1 MIRRTATALSPGE
14 VLAVVFC
21 VVLGWPAP
29 ALAQD
34 PEVAEDAGG
43 IVQLVGTVIDRRTED
58 SIPLAQV
65 QLFSFPVEGDD
76 PVWSGQSDSRGR
88 FQTESIPL
96 GAYRLDV
103 EVLPFTPLAH
113 TIVFS
118 EEGVIDLRVEMVRVD
133 YELEAVVVSARRQT
147 VLERS
152 GFLERQERGVGHFVT
167 RDDIEATAA
176 LRVSDLFRRI
186 PGARVVRGSRGGME
200 TARVLL
206 RGGCTPR
213 VVIDGMML
221 SGPVVID
228 DLVATPQVEAVEVYH
243 GSNVPVRFAGQ
254 SSCGVVMIWTR
265 DPMTT
270 EGRPLT
276 WRRALV
282 AAGLGLLAFF
292 GTR

>member
-1 MIRRTATALSPGE
+1 MIRRTATALSLGE
-14 VLAVVFC
+14 VFAAVFC
-21 VVLGWPAP
+21 VVVGWPTP
-29 ALAQD
+29 ALGQD
-34 PEVAEDAGG
+34 PAAAEDTGE
-43 IVQLVGTVIDRRTED
+43 IVQLVGTVVDRRTGD
-58 SIPLAQV
+58 PIPLAQV
-65 QLFSFPVEGDD
+65 ELFPFPVEGGE
-76 PVWSGQSDSRGR
+76 PVWSGQSDGRGR
-88 FQTESIPL
+88 FRTESIPL

-103 EVLPFTPLAH
+103 EMLPFTSLAH
-113 TIVFS
+113 PIVFS
-118 EEGVIDLRVEMVRVD
+118 EEGIVDLRVEMVRVD

-152 GFLERQERGVGHFVT
+152 GFLERQERGIGHFVT
-167 RDDIEATAA
+167 RDDIEASAA

-186 PGARVVRGSRGGME
+186 PGARVVRGSRGGIE
-200 TARVLL
+200 SARVLL

-221 SGPVVID
+221 TGPVVID
-228 DLVATPQVEAVEVYH
+228 DLVATTQVEAVEVYH
-243 GSNVPVRFAGQ
+243 GSNVPVRYAGR
-254 SSCGVVMIWTR
+254 SGCGVVMVWTR
-265 DPMTT
+265 DPVTT